1 MSEPS
6 LALQAA
12 IVSALRAD
20 APVTALIGQRVYDRV
35 PPVPTF
41 PYVTIGDDQVLPDAA
56 ECLDGSVEVTAT
68 IDVWSRTV
76 GKVEAK
82 QISGAIVSLLNFNA
96 SLTLTGYR
104 LVSIEHE
111 SSRHLDDPD
120 GLTSHSVVTFRALI
134 DEE

>member
-6 LALQAA
+6 LALQGA
-12 IVSALRAD
+12 IVAALKAWP
-20 APVTALIGQRVYDRV
+20 AVGALIGARVYDRV
-35 PPVPTF
+35 PPQPTF
-41 PYVTIGDDQVLPDAA
+41 PYVSLGSDQVIPDHA
-56 ECLDGSVEVTAT
+56 ECLEGSVEITAT
-68 IDVWSRTV
+68 LDVWSRSV

-82 QISGAIVSLLNFNA
+82 QIAGAIVSLLNFNGT
-96 SLTLTGYR
+96 LVLTGYR